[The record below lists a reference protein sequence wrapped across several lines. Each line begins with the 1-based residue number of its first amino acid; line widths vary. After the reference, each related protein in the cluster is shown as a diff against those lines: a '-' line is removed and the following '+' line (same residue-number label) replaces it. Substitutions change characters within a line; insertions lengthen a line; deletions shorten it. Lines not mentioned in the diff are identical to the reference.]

1 MGHSLF
7 LISLS
12 QACIPH
18 YELKWK
24 LNIRCKTV
32 YEKPH
37 LVPNNDTSIINK
49 KYRLGKQKK
58 HKTFFVLSL
67 LHCKKLRLNE
77 FKPVLA
83 EGLIEAFLFNIF
95 FSNFMTDNVKQY

>member
-7 LISLS
+7 LTLS

-58 HKTFFVLSL
+58 HKTFFCGLSVAL
-67 LHCKKLRLNE
+67 QKIK
-77 FKPVLA
+77 A
-83 EGLIEAFLFNIF
+83 EEI
-95 FSNFMTDNVKQY
+95 